1 MSIDSLPI
9 AREIMIEDAQRAAR
23 QGIECWLSWQNRTD
37 ELRLPVT
44 PFFDLSKSKNN
55 QTLNLYEFGDVNIPG
70 NLGLKSFDI
79 ESFFPHRGHNYN
91 FCPRDTDDPYSYCR
105 LIDKWFSDVY
115 PIRVIFTNTN
125 INISMLIE
133 SFNYG
138 ETDRTRDVYFK
149 LSLREY
155 RFIDE
160 PSAASSGGTTFE
172 NAVANSYNP
181 EYATSGGRS
190 GTPIAG
196 MPWTQDAGDWDYSEW
211 TAKYGDTITGISIAK
226 FGDETHVDKII
237 ELNKDLIKKPDSL
250 KNLAGQVLRLE

>member
-1 MSIDSLPI
+1 MSIDSLPV
-9 AREIMIEDAQRAAR
+9 ARERMIEDAQRAAR
-23 QGIECWLSWQNRTD
+23 QGVECWLSWQNRTD
-37 ELRLPVT
+37 ELRLPIT
-44 PFFDLSKSKNN
+44 PFFDLSKPKNN

-79 ESFFPHRGHNYN
+79 ESFFPHRGHNYS

-115 PIRVIFTNTN
+115 PIRVIFTNTT
-125 INISMLIE
+125 INIPMLIE

-172 NAVANSYNP
+172 NAVANSHDS
-181 EYATSGGRS
+181 EQ
-190 GTPIAG
+190 
-196 MPWTQDAGDWDYSEW
+196 WTVS
-211 TAKYGDTITGISIAK
+211 YGDTLTGISISRY
-226 FGDETHVDKII
+226 GDETHVDKII
-237 ELNKDLIKKPDSL
+237 ELNKSLITNPDSL
-250 KNLAGQVLRLE
+250 KNIAGQVLRLE

>member
-37 ELRLPVT
+37 ELRLPIT
-44 PFFDLSKSKNN
+44 PFFDLSKPKNN

-115 PIRVIFTNTN
+115 PIRVIFTNSN
-125 INISMLIE
+125 INIPMLIE

-138 ETDRTRDVYFK
+138 ENDRTRDVYFK

-160 PSAASSGGTTFE
+160 PSAATSGGTTFE
-172 NAVANSYNP
+172 NAVANSH
-181 EYATSGGRS
+181 
-190 GTPIAG
+190 
-196 MPWTQDAGDWDYSEW
+196 DSEEW
-211 TAKYGDTITGISIAK
+211 MVSYGDTLTGISISRY
-226 FGDETHVDKII
+226 GDETHVDEII

-250 KNLAGQVLRLE
+250 KNIAGQVLRLE